1 MSADSSVPQRLH
13 GLDALRGIALLL
25 GIVLHASMAYFP
37 IPMWLA
43 VDRVTSPAASAL
55 FFAIHL
61 FRMTTFFL
69 IAGFFA
75 HLLLDRRGTG
85 GFIRDRLKRI
95 AGPLVVFWPIMLA
108 AIIATMVWAAMVMN
122 GGTLPKDTPPP
133 PPLTIATFPLMHL
146 WFLWV
151 LLIFYAA
158 LLIGRA
164 MLDQIDPDRRA
175 RSMIDRAV
183 RGIARPWAAL
193 LLALPLAVAL
203 YLRPSWVMWL
213 GIPTP
218 DIGLVP
224 NMPAIVGFGTA
235 FLFGYLLHRQPALL
249 ARIGAMWPVNL
260 ALAITGGSAAL
271 MLAGGPT
278 PVLVPVPETAAKIG
292 LALLYA
298 GAAFAASLAATGL
311 ALRFLDAERP
321 TMRYIAD
328 SSYWIY
334 ILHLP
339 IVVAGQVLLLPVAMP
354 WWAKLVIVIAGST
367 VLLLASYHLLVR
379 STFIGGWLNGR
390 RYPWRRSAGL
400 PAAATVSTQP

>member
-1 MSADSSVPQRLH
+1 MSADSSVPARLH

-43 VDRVTSPAASAL
+43 VDKATSPGASAL

-75 HLLLDRRGTG
+75 HLSLGRRGTG

-95 AGPLVVFWPIMLA
+95 AAPLVVFWPIMLG
-108 AIIATMVWAAMVMN
+108 AIIAVMVWAAIVMN
-122 GGTLPKDTPPP
+122 GGSLPKDAPPP
-133 PPLTIATFPLMHL
+133 PPLTIETFPLTHL

-151 LLIFYAA
+151 LLIFYTA
-158 LLIGRA
+158 LLIGRTV
-164 MLDQIDPDRRA
+164 LLRIDRKEALRG
-175 RSMIDRAV
+175 MIDRAA
-183 RGIARPWAAL
+183 RGITRPWAAL
-193 LLALPLAVAL
+193 LLALPLAGAL
-203 YLRPSWVMWL
+203 YLRPGWIMWL

-224 NMPAIVGFGTA
+224 NLPAIAGFGTA
-235 FLFGYLLHRQPALL
+235 FLFGTLLHRQPALL
-249 ARIGAMWPVNL
+249 ARIGALWPVNL
-260 ALAITGGSAAL
+260 GLALIGGITAL
-271 MLAGGPT
+271 ILAGGPP
-278 PVLVPVPETAAKIG
+278 PVLTPVPETTNKIG

-321 TMRYIAD
+321 TMRYLAD
-328 SSYWIY
+328 ASYWIY

-339 IVVAGQVLLLPVAMP
+339 VVVAWQVLLLPMATP
-354 WWAKLVIVIAGST
+354 WWAKLAIVIAGST
-367 VLLLASYHLLVR
+367 ALLLASYHLLVR

-390 RYPWRRSAGL
+390 RYPWRGGAGL
-400 PAAATVSTQP
+400 PATSMTSTPS

>member
-43 VDRVTSPAASAL
+43 VDKATSPGASGL

-61 FRMTTFFL
+61 FRMMTFFL

-75 HLLLDRRGTG
+75 HLALGRRGTG

-108 AIIATMVWAAMVMN
+108 AIIGVMVWAAMVMN
-122 GGTLPKDTPPP
+122 GGSLPKDAPPP
-133 PPLTIATFPLMHL
+133 PPLTIATFPLTHL

-164 MLDQIDPDRRA
+164 VLHRIDGKEALRG
-175 RSMIDRAV
+175 MIDRAV
-183 RGIARPWAAL
+183 RGVMQPWAAV
-193 LLALPLAVAL
+193 LLALPLAIAL
-203 YLRPSWVMWL
+203 YLRPGWIMWL

-224 NMPAIVGFGTA
+224 NLPAFAGFGTA

-249 ARIGAMWPVNL
+249 ARISALWPVNL
-260 ALAITGGSAAL
+260 GLAIIGGITAL
-271 MLAGGPT
+271 MLAGGPA
-278 PVLVPVPETAAKIG
+278 PVLTPVPETTAKIG

-298 GAAFAASLAATGL
+298 GAAFAVSLAATGL

-321 TMRYIAD
+321 AMRYIAD
-328 SSYWIY
+328 ASYWVY

-339 IVVAGQVLLLPVAMP
+339 IVVAGQVLLLPMAMP
-354 WWAKLVIVIAGST
+354 WWAKLAIVITGST
-367 VLLLASYHLLVR
+367 VLLLVSYHLLVR

-390 RYPWRRSAGL
+390 RYPWRRGAAL
-400 PAAATVSTQP
+400 PAAAMASTQP

>member
-1 MSADSSVPQRLH
+1 MSADSPFIQRLH
-13 GLDALRGIALLL
+13 GLDSLRGIALLL

-37 IPMWLA
+37 IPLWLA
-43 VDRVTSPAASAL
+43 VDSATSPGASAL

-75 HLLLDRRGTG
+75 HLALDRRGTG

-95 AGPLVVFWPIMLA
+95 AGPLVIFWPIMLA
-108 AIIATMVWAAMVMN
+108 AIIAVMVWAAMVMN
-122 GGTLPKDTPPP
+122 GGSLPKNAPPP
-133 PPLTIATFPLMHL
+133 PPLTIATFPLTHL

-164 MLDQIDPDRRA
+164 LLHRIDGKETLRGA
-175 RSMIDRAV
+175 IDRAV
-183 RGIARPWAAL
+183 RGIMRPWAAL

-203 YLRPSWVMWL
+203 YLRPGWIMWL

-224 NMPAIVGFGTA
+224 NMPAIAGFGTA

-249 ARIGAMWPVNL
+249 TRIGAYWPINL
-260 ALAITGGSAAL
+260 GLAIIGGIAAL
-271 MLAGGPT
+271 MVAGGPT
-278 PVLVPVPETAAKIG
+278 PVLTPVPETTAKIG

-298 GAAFAASLAATGL
+298 GAAFAASLAAIGL
-311 ALRFLDAERP
+311 ALRFLNAERP
-321 TMRYIAD
+321 AMRYLAD
-328 SSYWIY
+328 ASYWMY
-334 ILHLP
+334 IMHLP

-354 WWAKLVIVIAGST
+354 WWAKLIAVIAGST
-367 VLLLASYHLLVR
+367 ALLLASYHLLVR

-390 RYPWRRSAGL
+390 RYPWKRSAGL
-400 PAAATVSTQP
+400 PAATMASTQS